1 MELTPQLL
9 TDEIDFR
16 IAVRGYDRHEVDDFL
31 ERVAVAVGQLQS
43 QLTKAVARAKTA
55 EARVAE
61 LEAGGGVAATE
72 AAPATEPVAP
82 EKEPSTTRVEP
93 TTPKAPPAAPVPAT
107 GGDEDLNEE
116 LRRTLVL
123 AQRTADSAI
132 REAHEEARQIVEEA
146 NEEARRNR
154 EAAEAAHAKA
164 REEAHGRLVAEIRDL
179 EATRESMRDDTVI
192 LERYLGTERARVRET
207 IQVLRRLVD
216 EPESFR
222 TQEVPELS
230 GATTPA
236 ALGPAPEPASAGADD
251 ATSAPGDTAEGAST
265 EAAGDEGA
273 EETTVEPETGS
284 GPVES
289 GADESTPDASGPG
302 AANVDES
309 GPGGS
314 NPDASDPGASDA
326 VSSEPGAA
334 EPSGA
339 PDAGEVAGEA
349 PPLTQR
355 TPGSA
360 PAGEAASSDAA
371 PTAVPDESS
380 AGGEQASGAATTSDT
395 EDLGQLFSSSE
406 SAKDWRAA
414 GSDRGDQGPHTQ
426 PVAAARF
433 EEESDEAFLAELRRA
448 MNDDEPLGP
457 DDKP

>member
-61 LEAGGGVAATE
+61 LEGGSGVAAREAQPETE
-72 AAPATEPVAP
+72 AVSPVPESSPAAAET
-82 EKEPSTTRVEP
+82 S
-93 TTPKAPPAAPVPAT
+93 TPKAPPSAPVPVV

-123 AQRTADSAI
+123 AQRTADAAI

-154 EAAEAAHAKA
+154 EAADAAHAKA
-164 REEAHGRLVAEIRDL
+164 RDEAHSRLVAEIRDL

-222 TQEVPELS
+222 TAEVPELS

-236 ALGPAPEPASAGADD
+236 ALGPAPAATEDAPSAGGEAEDDGDAGDAGGSTETAGATVPEGTGDAGATEATGEEGGEAASAEGGSGPDEPDTAPAGRPAPDD
-251 ATSAPGDTAEGAST
+251 ATT
-265 EAAGDEGA
+265 
-273 EETTVEPETGS
+273 
-284 GPVES
+284 
-289 GADESTPDASGPG
+289 
-302 AANVDES
+302 
-309 GPGGS
+309 
-314 NPDASDPGASDA
+314 SDA
-326 VSSEPGAA
+326 GTVG
-334 EPSGA
+334 
-339 PDAGEVAGEA
+339 GEA
-349 PPLTQR
+349 PPLAQR
-355 TPGSA
+355 VPGSTA
-360 PAGEAASSDAA
+360 AGETEESATEPSPAA
-371 PTAVPDESS
+371 PDE
-380 AGGEQASGAATTSDT
+380 AEPGRAQASGSATTSDT
-395 EDLGQLFSSSE
+395 EELGQLFSSSE

-457 DDKP
+457 DDKR